1 MRFTYGKF
9 ILERVLAA
17 GLSINEILDGIE
29 KLEALERGETY
40 PMLFADALYFK
51 SISDRFKQAAMD
63 EYAEV
68 CKNVSDN
75 FRQNLNN
82 LRSNSLFVRLSLRQR
97 LITSYHRE
105 NNYESVKK
113 QMQTALSE
121 FVIYLEE
128 GMVPT
133 LDQLI
138 RLLFFC
144 LLGCDLFARPDP
156 ALVARLAKMAI
167 DITRGEVADGDDEE
181 LALGIASV
189 ARDCGLS
196 EADRF
201 RQLAAQRIRQAEAR
215 VSHA

>member
-1 MRFTYGKF
+1 LRFTYGKF

-51 SISDRFKQAAMD
+51 STSDRFKQAAMD

-97 LITSYHRE
+97 LITNNVLSPRE
-105 NNYESVKK
+105 
-113 QMQTALSE
+113 
-121 FVIYLEE
+121 
-128 GMVPT
+128 
-133 LDQLI
+133 QL
-138 RLLFFC
+138 
-144 LLGCDLFARPDP
+144 
-156 ALVARLAKMAI
+156 
-167 DITRGEVADGDDEE
+167 
-181 LALGIASV
+181 
-189 ARDCGLS
+189 
-196 EADRF
+196 
-201 RQLAAQRIRQAEAR
+201 
-215 VSHA
+215 